1 MYFLQQGSS
10 METTSNTATNQRPG
24 APIPEPLGD
33 NSHWEHHTSQIPEIY
48 EFEGY
53 VSNTWTLGEHKKTS
67 ELYDATLHWSLLQ
80 TLYISFSYHW
90 CSQYCRLQMA
100 CVEAPKSRAA
110 ANSFLV
116 SFAQTWGTPVTLG
129 IQVDTVRN
137 VLWNQLL
144 LNIREAHPALQVFR
158 HCWKPRWKS
167 LSASERIPLSIKTL
181 KLHSCYL
188 LFSIFSFLMR
198 EYLLVYPR
206 LASKCPSTCL
216 SLPHAE
222 ITGMCHP
229 TRIPRR
235 HFFPLLFSLVLAI
248 DHTSRG
254 SFI

>member
-1 MYFLQQGSS
+1 MIEHHNQKPPMGESWYWFVVTERWVYQAAEVWQQANQEAEGSHLQQKAESTHRKWSKPTDSQSPCPVMYFLQQGSS
-10 METTSNTATNQRPG
+10 LETTSNTATNQRPG

-53 VSNTWTLGEHKKTS
+53 VSNTWTFGEHKKTS
-67 ELYDATLHWSLLQ
+67 ELCDATLHWSLLQ

-144 LNIREAHPALQVFR
+144 LNIREAHPALQFFR
-158 HCWKPRWKS
+158 HC
-167 LSASERIPLSIKTL
+167 
-181 KLHSCYL
+181 
-188 LFSIFSFLMR
+188 
-198 EYLLVYPR
+198 
-206 LASKCPSTCL
+206 
-216 SLPHAE
+216 
-222 ITGMCHP
+222 
-229 TRIPRR
+229 
-235 HFFPLLFSLVLAI
+235 
-248 DHTSRG
+248 
-254 SFI
+254 